1 MTDRELTPNSKWK
14 HFKGGIY
21 LVIGTARNSED
32 PNQEFVLYKHLDGE
46 SEFGL
51 DQLWIRPKKM
61 FLEQVPRD
69 GKTFWRFEKI
79 EE

>member
-1 MTDRELTPNSKWK
+1 MEAL
-14 HFKGGIY
+14 KGGIY

-61 FLEQVPRD
+61 FLEQVTRD

>member
-1 MTDRELTPNSKWK
+1 M
-14 HFKGGIY
+14 
-21 LVIGTARNSED
+21 VIGTARNSED
-32 PNQEFVLYKHLDGE
+32 PNQEFVLYKHLDEE

-61 FLEQVPRD
+61 FLEQVTRD

>member
-1 MTDRELTPNSKWK
+1 MIDRELTPNSKWK
-14 HFKGGIY
+14 HFKRGIY